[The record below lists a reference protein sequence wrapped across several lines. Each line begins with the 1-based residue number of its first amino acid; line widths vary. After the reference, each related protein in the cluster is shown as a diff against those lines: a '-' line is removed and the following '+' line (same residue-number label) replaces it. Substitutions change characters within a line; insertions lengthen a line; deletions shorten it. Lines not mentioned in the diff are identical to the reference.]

1 MASSRRI
8 FVGNIP
14 YDATEQQVKAL
25 CEEVGPVVTFRM
37 VTDKDTGK
45 PKGFGFCEYRDE
57 ATAFSALRNLQDC
70 ELNGRRLKVNFA
82 ANDKANHQPIG
93 LQAAVD
99 AAAAM
104 AGALGGSQQQA
115 LANDPLTVHLSK
127 MSRNQLAQ
135 MVSEMKGIAVE
146 NQEMAQELLLAKPQ
160 LNRALLQA
168 QMMLGMVTPQMLGQ
182 VNMRPMP
189 PFNNGQPQQQQQ
201 QQLVPKSE
209 PVQISEPQ
217 TLVTP
222 QMMQKRPMPPLNMGQ
237 QQVPKSEPVQIS
249 EPQILPTGVDPALLQ
264 QVLSL
269 PPETVA
275 SLAPELRQQVI
286 QLQQMYRQDQRIPC
300 SSG

>member
-25 CEEVGPVVTFRM
+25 CEEVGPVVTFRI
-37 VTDKDTGK
+37 VTDKDSGK

-82 ANDKANHQPIG
+82 ANEKANHQPIG

-104 AGALGGSQQQA
+104 AGALGGSQQLA

-146 NQEMAQELLLAKPQ
+146 NKEMAQELLLAKPQ

-168 QMMLGMVTPQMLGQ
+168 QMMLGMVTPQMLGK

-189 PFNNGQPQQQQQ
+189 PFNDGQPQQ

-209 PVQISEPQ
+209 PVQILEPQ

-222 QMMQKRPMPPLNMGQ
+222 QMMQKRSMPPFNMGQQ
-237 QQVPKSEPVQIS
+237 QQVPKSEPVQVS
-249 EPQILPTGVDPALLQ
+249 EPQILPPGVDPALLQ

-286 QLQQMYRQDQRIPC
+286 QLQQMYRQDQRILG

>member
-182 VNMRPMP
+182 VNMRPML
-189 PFNNGQPQQQQQ
+189 PFNNGQPQQ

-222 QMMQKRPMPPLNMGQ
+222 QMMQKRSMPPLNMGQQQQ

>member
-182 VNMRPMP
+182 VNMRPML
-189 PFNNGQPQQQQQ
+189 PFNNGQPQQ

-222 QMMQKRPMPPLNMGQ
+222 QMMQKRAMPPLNMGQQQQ

-269 PPETVA
+269 PPKTVA